1 MPKGIVLKSTGKFY
15 SILLD
20 SREHKTAIIRGKVR
34 LHADKSTNP
43 VAVGDRVEVDYIKD
57 DPEIMSIKSV
67 FPRQNYLVRKATN
80 LSKRQQVLASNIDRI
95 YLVVTIK
102 NPVTQYGFIDRFL
115 VSAESF
121 RIPVSLLFNKMDI
134 LSQDDKDKQGQLAD
148 IYSKIGYRC
157 HFISSHHYDS
167 IKFLKKEIEGKQVL
181 FAGNSGVGKSTLINA
196 LDPTLNLKT
205 NEISKTHLQGKHTT
219 TFAEMHRIKSGG
231 FLIDSPGIKAF
242 GLVDLK
248 KEVISHYFPEMR
260 VLLNNCKYN
269 NCLHLK
275 EPNCAIKKALENK
288 EIHPNRYATY
298 QQIMV
303 EDQNNVYRK
312 NSFL

>member
-15 SILLD
+15 SILLN
-20 SREHKTAIIRGKVR
+20 SGEQKTAIIRGKVR

-43 VAVGDRVEVDYIKD
+43 VAVGDRGEVDFIKE
-57 DPEIMSIKSV
+57 DPEMMSIKSV

-134 LSQDDKDKQGQLAD
+134 LSQDDKDKQDQLAD

-157 HFISSHHYDS
+157 HFISSHH
-167 IKFLKKEIEGKQVL
+167 
-181 FAGNSGVGKSTLINA
+181 
-196 LDPTLNLKT
+196 
-205 NEISKTHLQGKHTT
+205 
-219 TFAEMHRIKSGG
+219 
-231 FLIDSPGIKAF
+231 
-242 GLVDLK
+242 
-248 KEVISHYFPEMR
+248 
-260 VLLNNCKYN
+260 
-269 NCLHLK
+269 
-275 EPNCAIKKALENK
+275 
-288 EIHPNRYATY
+288 
-298 QQIMV
+298 
-303 EDQNNVYRK
+303 
-312 NSFL
+312 